1 MPVYLLL
8 PLAAAIIYALG
19 SILIKRALAEGV
31 TMDQSFH
38 LTNFAVGI
46 LFIPLFFFEEKS
58 IEFSALWKPIVMGG
72 TFFVGTWLTFI
83 GIKRGDVSLVT
94 PLMGTKVVFVAL
106 GVVLLTGKVPS
117 FALWV
122 AAFLT
127 AAGILVMGIADMKK
141 GHHVIFTILITLM
154 SAAVFG
160 LCDVLVS
167 WWSPQ
172 FGAPTFLA
180 TGSLVVGLLSAILW
194 LCQGRPNLH
203 LPKASGKWA
212 WSGAISVG
220 VQAICMGVALSFF
233 NDATGINVVYA
244 SRGLWVIALVVFL
257 GSAFGNR
264 EHHET
269 GRAFFWR
276 VGGTV
281 MLTVAIVIA
290 VVDRA
295 KELST

>member
-1 MPVYLLL
+1 MPFYLLL

-19 SILIKRALAEGV
+19 SILIKRALAVGV

-38 LTNFAVGI
+38 LTNFAIGI
-46 LFIPLFFFEEKS
+46 LFVPLFFFEEKS
-58 IEFSALWKPIVMGG
+58 IDFASIWKPIVMGF

-106 GVVLLTGKVPS
+106 GVVLLTGRIPS
-117 FALWV
+117 AALWL

-127 AAGILVMGIADMKK
+127 AAGILVMGIADMRK
-141 GHHVIFTILITLM
+141 GHHVIFTILITFA

-160 LCDVLVS
+160 VCDVLVS
-167 WWSPQ
+167 WWAPL

-180 TGSLVVGLLSAILW
+180 IGSLMVSVFSGVLW
-194 LCQGRPNLH
+194 LFQGRPGLH
-203 LPKASGKWA
+203 LPRSAGKWA
-212 WSGAISVG
+212 WWGAFCVG
-220 VQAICMGVALSFF
+220 IQAIFMGVGLSFF

-244 SRGLWVIALVVFL
+244 SRGLWVIAIVVVL
-257 GSAFGNR
+257 GQTLGNR

-269 GRAFFWR
+269 GRAFLWR
-276 VGGTV
+276 VAGTV
-281 MLTVAIVIA
+281 MLTGAIVIA

-295 KELST
+295 KELSI